1 MERRFGRV
9 KWFNNKT
16 GFGFIED
23 LSGDIFVHHTAITNC
38 AGYPSGY
45 KYLVQG
51 EYVEFEQVSAQQKDH
66 KIMAANVTGMRK
78 GPTMCQT
85 RSLFTKPPA

>member
-23 LSGDIFVHHTAITNC
+23 TSGDIFVHHTAITNC

-85 RSLFTKPPA
+85 RALFTKPA